1 MRQIRTCQFI
11 DEAFE
16 PCNNICEGNSLHCA
30 SHNYHIR
37 KAEREAKKVKIVR
50 PVNKVSEKRAG
61 QNAQYMKLRNEYLAL
76 YPMCEVEDCDQRS
89 QDVHHQRGKEGERL
103 LDTNFFMA
111 VCRNHH
117 IYYTEHSKE
126 AIEKGIS
133 VSRNACATPVNPNPI
148 RCEDLPERD

>member
-1 MRQIRTCQFI
+1 MLECVECGSDRVENKELMLCATCNH
-11 DEAFE
+11 AR
-16 PCNNICEGNSLHCA
+16 
-30 SHNYHIR
+30 R
-37 KAEREAKKVKIVR
+37 KADRAKPKVVK
-50 PVNKVSEKRAG
+50 PVNKVSEKRAV
-61 QNAQYMKLRNEYLAL
+61 QNAEYMKLRNEYLAL

-133 VSRNACATPVNPNPI
+133 VSRNGQNQI
-148 RCEDLPERD
+148 